1 MNQLSLIGLIA
12 LSAALLAGCATQ
24 GGNTSQQ
31 QSAVQQTSATVPAK
45 PSGTV
50 QVTFTHV
57 AFIGSGARGNGILNF
72 QGKQY
77 PFEVTGLG
85 VSGTAVARVNAVG
98 EVYGLNT
105 PADFAGAYV
114 QEKSDLALGDTGRG
128 GLWLRNEHG
137 VIMRLNASMTGA
149 ALTLGADAVRVSMR
163 Q

>member
-1 MNQLSLIGLIA
+1 MNQVSLICLVA
-12 LSAALLAGCATQ
+12 LSAALLAGCATH

-31 QSAVQQTSATVPAK
+31 QSAAQQTSASVPAK
-45 PSGTV
+45 PSGTI

-57 AFIGSGARGNGILNF
+57 AFIGGIRGNGILNF

-85 VSGTAVARVNAVG
+85 VSGTALARVNAVG
-98 EVYGLNT
+98 EVYGLDT
-105 PADFAGAYV
+105 LASFAGAYV
-114 QEKSDLALGDTGRG
+114 QEQNDLALRNTGRG

-137 VIMRLNASMTGA
+137 VIMRLDASMRGA
-149 ALTLGADAVRVSMR
+149 ALTLGADAMHVSMR

>member
-1 MNQLSLIGLIA
+1 MNQVSLIGLVA
-12 LSAALLAGCATQ
+12 LSAALLAGCATH

-31 QSAVQQTSATVPAK
+31 QSAAQQTSATVPAK

-57 AFIGSGARGNGILNF
+57 AFIGGIRGNGILNF

-105 PADFAGAYV
+105 PADLAGAYV
-114 QEKSDLALGDTGRG
+114 QEQSDLGLRNTGRE
-128 GLWLRNEHG
+128 GLWLKNEHG
-137 VIMRLNASMTGA
+137 VSMRLDASLRGA
-149 ALTLGADAVRVSMR
+149 ALTLGADAVRVSLR